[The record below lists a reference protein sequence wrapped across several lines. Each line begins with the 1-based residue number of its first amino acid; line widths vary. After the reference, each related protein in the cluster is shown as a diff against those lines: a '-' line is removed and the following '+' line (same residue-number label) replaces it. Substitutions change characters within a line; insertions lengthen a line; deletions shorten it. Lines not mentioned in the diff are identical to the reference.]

1 VTALS
6 DTIADLWRGL
16 DDTPDDLGR
25 LLVIADAYREEDMDT
40 WADCLEWCYRNGR
53 KPEVFGRRFDWY
65 TGSYWKRHCSPSIL
79 PNVVSKFLAMPQNG
93 NLFTEY
99 RNGHKTPS
107 LAYQFLCRM
116 WDEIGG
122 VKEDV

>member
-1 VTALS
+1 MTAI
-6 DTIADLWRGL
+6 DIADLWRWL

-25 LLVIADAYREEDMDT
+25 LLVIADAYRDEGMDA
-40 WADCLEWCYRNGR
+40 WADCLEWCYRNESG
-53 KPEVFGRRFDWY
+53 PSWY
-65 TGSYWKRHCSPSIL
+65 CNYGGFWGWVGCWGDYDKNRLPSIFDCL
-79 PNVVSKFLAMPQNG
+79 IGSNG
-93 NLFTEY
+93 TMRDEY
-99 RNGHKTPS
+99 FRGHSMPS